1 MKIDHALYT
10 LTVERHFVT
19 VQGHT
24 QRHGALL
31 RFTFDDG
38 SFGYADCHPWQE
50 LGDLPL
56 ADQLQLLSQ
65 GKFTPLT
72 ERSLIFA
79 TLDEAARIKK
89 KNLFENLIIPQ
100 SHFLIAN
107 ILAWHLPLIAEAI
120 EQQFTVL
127 KIKLGADLQNELL
140 RLKVLF
146 KWLEKTD
153 LKVRLD
159 FNLKLTQEKFHSF
172 LNEISSWWHLIDFCE
187 DPFPFNLNS
196 WKEMQKAGPTLAC
209 DSESEQAVSH
219 PKAAKVCVI
228 KPAQQSE
235 IPFLQKPSNQRLV
248 ITSYLDHPLG
258 QLCAAYVAA
267 FIQSKSSRK
276 VDICGLMSHRVYQP
290 NAFSEQL
297 CWNNANFKVAQGT
310 GLGYDELLA
319 KQDWKPLYKS

>member
-10 LTVERHFVT
+10 LTVERHYLT
-19 VQGHT
+19 VQGYT

-89 KNLFENLIIPQ
+89 KNLFEKLTIPQ
-100 SHFLIAN
+100 SHFLVAN

-120 EQQFTVL
+120 EQKFTVL
-127 KIKLGADLQNELL
+127 KIKLGTDLQNELV
-140 RLKVLF
+140 RLKALF

-159 FNLKLTQEKFHSF
+159 FNLKLTKEKFQSF
-172 LNEISSWWHLIDFCE
+172 LSEISPWWHLIDFCE
-187 DPFPFNLNS
+187 DPFLFNVNS
-196 WKEMQKAGPTLAC
+196 WKEIQKIGPALAC
-209 DSESEQAVSH
+209 DARSEQAISH
-219 PKAAKVCVI
+219 ANASKVCVI

-235 IPFLQKPSNQRLV
+235 IPFLQKPSDQRLV

-258 QLCAAYVAA
+258 QLSAAYSAA
-267 FIQSKSSRK
+267 LVSRDSKR
-276 VDICGLMSHRVYQP
+276 VDVCGLMSHRIYQP

-297 CWNNANFKVAQGT
+297 CWNNANFKIPPGT
-310 GLGYDELLA
+310 GFGYDDLLA
-319 KQDWKPLYKS
+319 KQDWKTL